1 MNYKYIKY
9 IPNILT
15 ICRFVF
21 IPFII
26 ISIGVNNYL
35 LAIILYTLS
44 SVTDVVDGAIARKFN
59 VISDFGKLMDPLADK
74 INSLA
79 VILTLTLK
87 GIIPFWIFII
97 LFLKELLMI
106 IVASFLYGKDL
117 VVSSK
122 WYGKVTTVLLFIGV
136 FNSLVIKMNGL
147 PHYDI
152 FIYALALV
160 FAMFSLFSYYKLFYK
175 KGYLPNK
182 AELRKIA
189 KPKAGPT
196 RKHFFSIKEDKNK
209 DEEK

>member
-15 ICRFVF
+15 ICRFIF

-26 ISIGVNNYL
+26 ISIGLNNYL

-106 IVASFLYGKDL
+106 IVASFL
-117 VVSSK
+117 
-122 WYGKVTTVLLFIGV
+122 
-136 FNSLVIKMNGL
+136 
-147 PHYDI
+147 
-152 FIYALALV
+152 
-160 FAMFSLFSYYKLFYK
+160 
-175 KGYLPNK
+175 
-182 AELRKIA
+182 
-189 KPKAGPT
+189 
-196 RKHFFSIKEDKNK
+196 
-209 DEEK
+209 